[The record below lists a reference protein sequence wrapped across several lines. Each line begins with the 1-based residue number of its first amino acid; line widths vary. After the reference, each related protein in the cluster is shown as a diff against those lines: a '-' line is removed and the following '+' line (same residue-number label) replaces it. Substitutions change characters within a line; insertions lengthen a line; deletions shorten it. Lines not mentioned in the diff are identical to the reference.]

1 MRFGHMMLTHSKGH
15 PNYFDTV
22 TALARASEDLGIE
35 SLWFPDHFMFR
46 NPRRPE
52 QQFEIMECFTSMAAV
67 AALTTRIKLGAYVA
81 GVPYRNPALL
91 AKAFT
96 TLDLI
101 SHGRVI
107 VGLGAAWHDLEF
119 HAYGWDFESARVRL
133 DRLEEA
139 TQIVLRLMTERPV
152 SFEGTYYRLDEAVND
167 PPPIQRPRPPLMIG
181 GGGEQ
186 RTLRLVA
193 RYADYYNIFNATPDE
208 ARQKYAV
215 LAERCREVGRDY
227 GDIVKTCHATVLIG
241 KDEAEV
247 ALKRERH
254 RTFLGNPLIGTPEQ
268 VADGIRAYATA
279 GAEYFIFNLQD
290 AHLIE
295 PLYLM
300 AERVIPA
307 LNGVA

>member
-1 MRFGHMMLTHSKGH
+1 MRFGHMLLTHSRGH
-15 PNYFDTV
+15 DNYFDTV
-22 TALARASEDLGIE
+22 TTLARASEELGLE

-67 AALTTRIKLGAYVA
+67 AAITSRVKLGAYVA

-91 AKAFT
+91 AKTFT

-107 VGLGAAWHDLEF
+107 VGLGAAWHEPEF
-119 HAYGWDFESARVRL
+119 RAYGWEFEPPGVRL

-139 TQIVLRLMTERPV
+139 TQIVIRLMTERPV
-152 SFEGTYYRLDEAVND
+152 SFEGKHYRLDEAVND
-167 PPPIQRPRPPLMIG
+167 PPPVQRPRPPIMIG
-181 GGGEQ
+181 GGGER

-193 RYADYYNIFNATPDE
+193 QYADYYNIFNAGPDE
-208 ARQKYAV
+208 VRHKYAV
-215 LAERCREVGRDY
+215 LRERCREVGRDY
-227 GDIVKTCHATVLIG
+227 DQIVKTCHATVLIG

-254 RTFLGNPLIGTPEQ
+254 RTFLGNPLIGTPAQ
-268 VADGIRAYATA
+268 VAAGIREYADA
-279 GAEYFIFNLQD
+279 GAEYFIFNLSD
-290 AHLIE
+290 AHLID

-300 AERVIPA
+300 AERVIPE
-307 LNGVA
+307 LS

>member
-1 MRFGHMMLTHSKGH
+1 MRFGHMLLTHSKGH
-15 PNYFDTV
+15 DNYFDTV
-22 TALARASEDLGIE
+22 TTLAKASEELGIE

-67 AALTTRIKLGAYVA
+67 AAITTRVKLGAYVA

-91 AKAFT
+91 AKMFT

-119 HAYGWDFESARVRL
+119 KAYGWDFESARVRL

-139 TQIVLRLMTERPV
+139 IQVVVKLLTERPV
-152 SFEGTYYRLDEAVND
+152 DFEGTYYRLHDAVND
-167 PPPIQRPRPPLMIG
+167 PPPIQKPRPPIMIG

-193 RYADYYNIFNATPDE
+193 QYADYYNIFNATPDQV
-208 ARQKYAV
+208 RHKYDV
-215 LAERCREVGRDY
+215 LKEHCRSVGRDY
-227 GDIVKTCHATVLIG
+227 DEIVKTCHATVLIG
-241 KDEAEV
+241 KDAAEA
-247 ALKRERH
+247 AAKRDRH
-254 RTFLGNPLIGTPEQ
+254 KTFLGNPLIGTPDE
-268 VADGIRAYATA
+268 VIEGARAYADA
-279 GAEYFIFNLQD
+279 GAQYFIFNLQD
-290 AHLIE
+290 AHLID

-300 AERVIPA
+300 AEKVIPA
-307 LNGVA
+307 LAG